1 MSTMMSILKKKP
13 RHEVI
18 SIRLSE
24 DRLKLL
30 ERYQKVLSEQL
41 KREVSLGEAAFL
53 VIEERVEGMDRETA
67 RHEMLSTP
75 TASLYHVRKKWES
88 QHALAVAEWDVLMH
102 YVQIGAEEEVQE
114 PPLLWPASPSRESY
128 IALLDAFE
136 AVHVSRK
143 NPASKHALYYV
154 RNLGG
159 ESSGVRTSDEKPEQN
174 HQAVLK
180 QIAARKLL
188 LKPSEKWERPGS
200 VARCLLVAIRDE
212 EVEGSKLDQS
222 LAAFW
227 PTLWGLAARGH
238 SLRHERQP
246 VRLVGP
252 DEDDFRHRIILP
264 EPLESDDLRL
274 SLSGIGRPE
283 LGISIDL
290 GPTRRVSFLIARYP
304 ELAEFQTMLAG
315 WPMKRSWNG
324 RHFVATPS
332 KEKGG
337 TTITLWLRRND
348 VGIEFTEREWVALRE
363 LSQKAS
369 SFPEVQRWLEEL
381 RLEYGEQG

>member
-1 MSTMMSILKKKP
+1 MMSILKKKP

-30 ERYQKVLSEQL
+30 ERYQKVLSEQ
-41 KREVSLGEAAFL
+41 KGREVSLGEAAFL

-75 TASLYHVRKKWES
+75 TASLYHIRKKWES
-88 QHALAVAEWDVLMH
+88 QHALSVAEWDVLMH
-102 YVQIGAEEEVQE
+102 YTQIGAEEEIQE
-114 PPLLWPASPSRESY
+114 PPLLWPAIPSRESY
-128 IALLDAFE
+128 VALLDAFE
-136 AVHVSRK
+136 AVYLSRK
-143 NPASKHALYYV
+143 NPASEHAWYYV

-159 ESSGVRTSDEKPEQN
+159 DSAGVRTSDEEPEQK

-180 QIAARKLL
+180 QIASRKQL
-188 LKPSEKWERPGS
+188 LKPSEKWERPAS

-212 EVEGSKLDQS
+212 EVETSKLDQV
-222 LAAFW
+222 LAPFW
-227 PTLWGLAARGH
+227 LTLWGLAARGH
-238 SLRHERQP
+238 WLRHERQP
-246 VRLVGP
+246 VRPAGP
-252 DEDDFRHRIILP
+252 NEDDFRRRIILP
-264 EPLESDDLRL
+264 EPLESDDLKL
-274 SLSGIGRPE
+274 SFTSIGCPE
-283 LGISIDL
+283 LGMSIDL

-304 ELAEFQTMLAG
+304 DLAEFQTMLAG

-337 TTITLWLRRND
+337 TAITLWLRRND

-363 LSQKAS
+363 LSQNAS
-369 SFPEVQRWLEEL
+369 SLPEIQRWLEEL
-381 RLEYGEQG
+381 RVEYGEQG